1 MDVPPSFSPSPKHRS
16 GSHVAILLAHKYPKY
31 KIVVLDKLDC
41 KSCRFLRRRVL
52 QSLPLCQ
59 KRCGCRARRDYAR
72 GTRRQSCHAV
82 SQAFTHTPLQK
93 PHTMQ
98 FNFLLPNLFHKQL
111 DCASLDNLS
120 EVNRRR
126 NFKFVKGNICSSD
139 LVNFVLE
146 EEEIDTVLHLA
157 AQTHVDNSFGNSF
170 SFTQNNILG
179 THVLLESAK
188 VHGIKRFVH
197 CSTDEVY
204 GEGTADQ
211 EPMFEDNVLEVGKN
225 LLGKHCGKRRRCK
238 PGIVCFEGG
247 CLRYIYIGLV
257 CV

>member
-1 MDVPPSFSPSPKHRS
+1 MPSYIS
-16 GSHVAILLAHKYPKY
+16 LL
-31 KIVVLDKLDC
+31 
-41 KSCRFLRRRVL
+41 
-52 QSLPLCQ
+52 
-59 KRCGCRARRDYAR
+59 
-72 GTRRQSCHAV
+72 
-82 SQAFTHTPLQK
+82 FTHTPHKK
-93 PHTMQ
+93 PYAMPSDS
-98 FNFLLPNLFHKQL
+98 LLPTPFHKQT

-211 EPMFEDNVLEVGKN
+211 EPMFEDNVLEVRKEFWPKRG
-225 LLGKHCGKRRRCK
+225 GKRRRWK
-238 PGIVCFEGG
+238 PGIG
-247 CLRYIYIGLV
+247 CL
-257 CV
+257 